1 MTSQRIGIESG
12 TQRDGVIDVRS
23 AHGWQ
28 CLDHQPCRIIR
39 IFKGETAIGC
49 IRRDEGAQIDFR
61 RAGMM
66 LRDGHSDGDV
76 LGAGQ
81 DREILL
87 LTIGET
93 LATDRH
99 LTDEQRM
106 GIVGCIAEG
115 SGSRPIGLQTDGL

>member
-1 MTSQRIGIESG
+1 
-12 TQRDGVIDVRS
+12 
-23 AHGWQ
+23 
-28 CLDHQPCRIIR
+28 
-39 IFKGETAIGC
+39 
-49 IRRDEGAQIDFR
+49 
-61 RAGMM
+61 MM
-66 LRDGHSDGDV
+66 LRDGQSDGDM

-81 DREILL
+81 NGEILL
-87 LTIGET
+87 LAIGET